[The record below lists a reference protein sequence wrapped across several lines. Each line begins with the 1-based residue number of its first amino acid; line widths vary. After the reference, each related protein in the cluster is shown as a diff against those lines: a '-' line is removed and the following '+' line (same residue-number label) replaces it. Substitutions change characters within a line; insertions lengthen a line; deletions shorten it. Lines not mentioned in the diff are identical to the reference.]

1 MSEFELPDVKK
12 SLKIECV
19 VRNQRGFRCGLEFVK
34 LEPEVRDQIIQ
45 FLEALPGVIEI

>member
-1 MSEFELPDVKK
+1 
-12 SLKIECV
+12 